1 MKKEK
6 GKKSDLRISIKQ
18 PKNFSAAFYNDY
30 DGRIILKQAD
40 ETYLKLSCCTEND
53 IGSDI
58 RNIFENDEY
67 RRIKYYFDSYKG
79 HNFSLKF
86 VEKLCILILVF
97 VSVSVATGAIIGNYT
112 AVVERNKPV
121 NEDRIIL
128 E

>member
-1 MKKEK
+1 M
-6 GKKSDLRISIKQ
+6 
-18 PKNFSAAFYNDY
+18 N
-30 DGRIILKQAD
+30 
-40 ETYLKLSCCTEND
+40 
-53 IGSDI
+53 
-58 RNIFENDEY
+58 
-67 RRIKYYFDSYKG
+67 
-79 HNFSLKF
+79 LKF